1 MERNLNQDTL
11 LPSHPNFHTFP
22 TNATVLIPQA
32 FMLLTC
38 YLLDSYYG
46 NYADDVNLLGK
57 NITITKRNVKALLE
71 ASRNVGVQVNT
82 EKTKYMFISH
92 QKMVKII
99 LR

>member
-1 MERNLNQDTL
+1 
-11 LPSHPNFHTFP
+11 
-22 TNATVLIPQA
+22 
-32 FMLLTC
+32 MLLTC